1 MSNVFL
7 FPVWCSILLYIESLL
22 TVTEQGQTG
31 SLTLAG
37 NKLEQRL
44 VASVVIFSYNAIFLT
59 FNNKLLAKSIGTQ

>member
-7 FPVWCSILLYIESLL
+7 FPVWCSILLYIDSLL
-22 TVTEQGQTG
+22 TVTERGQIG

-59 FNNKLLAKSIGTQ
+59 LNNELLAKSIGTQ